1 MFLFPIPYPSRNPSR
16 TPLPPPRGRYP
27 LEDHPHERVLRLVR
41 KSPGKLGKT
50 HVCRQTQQTWQH
62 GLWVVYGWFIG
73 VLICQLHIFSRQ
85 HTKHHEVSR
94 KAFTGLSLSL
104 QMPLSSLPKANPT
117 HSGVSRFYNISRYRL
132 AFCQCLVN
140 DCDQLIFHG
149 RWKLL
154 MAAMRQFSIWRSDGT
169 SVRKI
174 LKKGHWTI

>member
-27 LEDHPHERVLRLVR
+27 LEDRPHERVLRLVR

-50 HVCRQTQQTWQH
+50 HVCWQTQQTWQH

-85 HTKHHEVSR
+85 HTKHHDLQRASR
-94 KAFTGLSLSL
+94 GSLSKCHCHHF
-104 QMPLSSLPKANPT
+104 QKPIQHIQGS
-117 HSGVSRFYNISRYRL
+117 
-132 AFCQCLVN
+132 FCQCLVD

-154 MAAMRQFSIWRSDGT
+154 MAAIRQFSIWRSDGT